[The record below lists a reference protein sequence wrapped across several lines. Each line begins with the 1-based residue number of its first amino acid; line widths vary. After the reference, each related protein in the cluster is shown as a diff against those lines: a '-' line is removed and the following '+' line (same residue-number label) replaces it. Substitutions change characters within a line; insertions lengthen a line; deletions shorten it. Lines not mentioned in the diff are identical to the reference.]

1 MTRRVFFVSDRTG
14 ITAEILGRSLLTQF
28 PNLDLTCTSLPFIDT
43 PEKAKSAAARVRD
56 AAEEDGV
63 PPLVFSTF
71 VSPELREIL
80 ADSGGH
86 EIDLFSTF
94 NETLE
99 HVFGVPSS
107 RTVGRMHGMGDPGAY
122 KRRMDAVAFTLR
134 HDDGIKTN
142 DLNLADVILIGVSR
156 SGKTPTCLYLAMQ
169 FYVRAANYP
178 LTDDDLDK
186 VHLPECLRS
195 HRSRLFGLS
204 IDPEQ
209 LSLIRQ
215 QRRANSPYASLA
227 QCRHEVMRAEA
238 LYRREQI
245 PYLHTTTVSVEEIAI
260 TLMRDLGLRPI
271 LHQR

>member
-1 MTRRVFFVSDRTG
+1 MTRSVFFVSDRTG

-28 PNLDLTCTSLPFIDT
+28 PNLDLTYISLPFIDT
-43 PEKAKSAAARVRD
+43 SEKAKAAAARVRD
-56 AAEEDGV
+56 AANEDGV

-80 ADSGGH
+80 AESGGH
-86 EIDLFSTF
+86 EIELFSTF

-99 HVFGVPSS
+99 QVLGVPSS
-107 RTVGRMHGMGDPGAY
+107 RTVGRMHGMGDPDAY

-142 DLNLADVILIGVSR
+142 DLDLADVILIGVSR

-178 LTDDDLDK
+178 LTDDDLDQ
-186 VHLPECLRS
+186 VHLPECLRP

-215 QRRANSPYASLA
+215 QRRPDSPYASLE
-227 QCRHEVMRAEA
+227 QCRHEVARADA

-245 PYLHTTTVSVEEIAI
+245 PHVHTTTVSVEEIAI
-260 TLMRDLGLRPI
+260 TLMHDLGLHSGTHLR
-271 LHQR
+271 